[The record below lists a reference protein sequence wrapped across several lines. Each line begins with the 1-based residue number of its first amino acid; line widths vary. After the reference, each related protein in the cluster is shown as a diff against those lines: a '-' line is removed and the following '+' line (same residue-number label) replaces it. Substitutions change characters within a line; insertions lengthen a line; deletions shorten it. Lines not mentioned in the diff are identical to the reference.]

1 MYKRLVPLDQA
12 RHARLG
18 IAPISDYGFARATL
32 SVPVVMDEI
41 ADVAREY
48 PIVFPTQGG
57 LPVALMGVEAGSN
70 AYVGPDGDWR
80 ATYVPASLRAYPFA
94 AARAG
99 ASSEAA
105 AEATEPR
112 IVVAIDE
119 ASPLVLEDEGA
130 AIFDSE
136 GKLVGPA
143 AVAVA
148 LLRRLRAASP
158 VTEALVQAIDAAG
171 LLIEQPIRI
180 RAEGRQDRE
189 VTGIR
194 VLNERALNALSSDA
208 FAALRRAGAL
218 PLVYAALL
226 SWANF
231 RQGPIGKSHPL
242 SQNAAGQAR
251 GDSVQF

>member
-1 MYKRLVPLDQA
+1 MFKRLVPLDPA
-12 RHARLG
+12 RHGKLG
-18 IAPISDYGFARATL
+18 VTAPADYGFARASL
-32 SVPVVMDEI
+32 SVPVVIDEI

-48 PIVFPTQGG
+48 PIVFPTQGR
-57 LPVALMGVEAGSN
+57 LPVALLGVEAGSN
-70 AYVGPDGDWR
+70 AYVAPDGHWQ

-119 ASPLVLEDEGA
+119 ASPLVQEDEGA
-130 AIFDSE
+130 AIFDTE
-136 GKLVGPA
+136 GQLAGPA
-143 AVAVA
+143 AASVA
-148 LLRRLRAASP
+148 LLRRLRAAIP
-158 VTEALVQAIDAAG
+158 RTEALVQAIDAAG

-180 RAEGRQDRE
+180 RVQGQQDRE
-189 VTGIR
+189 VGGIR

-208 FAALRRAGAL
+208 FEALRQTGAL

-242 SQNAAGQAR
+242 SRSGAWQAR
-251 GDSVQF
+251 RDSVQF